1 VTRLAAVGAL
11 AAAVALVLFAWD
23 VRRWS
28 DGLAAQDVRF
38 LASPNQARYEEP
50 PALLPLGAARRALG
64 GEDDLAFRRTL
75 ESFARVRPGTQLTPQ
90 LLALR
95 AETQTA
101 LAELG
106 RGEPE
111 LGRQS
116 RAANM
121 TGVLALDESQ
131 APREPEALAS
141 LITGA
146 IGSFRNAVELDAAN
160 ADAKTNLER
169 ALRIARAATLSG
181 DAPSGGRNRGDQAGI
196 GRTGSGY

>member
-1 VTRLAAVGAL
+1 VTRLAAGAATL
-11 AAAVALVLFAWD
+11 GALVLVAFAWD
-23 VRRWS
+23 VLRWRDS
-28 DGLAAQDVRF
+28 LERQDVRF
-38 LASPNQARYEEP
+38 LGAPGQVRYEEP
-50 PALLPLGAARRALG
+50 PALLPLGAAERALG
-64 GEDDLAFRRTL
+64 GGDDLAFRRRL
-75 ESFARVRPGTQLTPQ
+75 DAFARVRPGTFFTPQ

-95 AETQTA
+95 AETQLGLT
-101 LAELG
+101 ELS
-106 RGEPE
+106 RADPE
-111 LGRQS
+111 RTRRS

-131 APREPEALAS
+131 APQEPEALAG

-146 IGSFRNAVELDAAN
+146 IGSFRHAVELDPAN

-181 DAPSGGRNRGDQAGI
+181 DAPSGGRNEGDEAGI